1 MNILRGSRNLIF
13 FSLFSS
19 TGTLPTT
26 NSDRYFLTG
35 TWAID
40 HVTAPGAQGVLGV
53 LSLQSA
59 NEMRGTSQLSPP
71 PWCSLGWTEL
81 PPCVPHCP
89 HSGPGQQGPQVQA
102 DQ

>member
-1 MNILRGSRNLIF
+1 MALEIYFFFLIF
-13 FSLFSS
+13 S

-26 NSDRYFLTG
+26 NSDGCFLTG

-71 PWCSLGWTEL
+71 P
-81 PPCVPHCP
+81 
-89 HSGPGQQGPQVQA
+89 
-102 DQ
+102 